1 MRSPRFLFRVS
12 LLIVCSN
19 VAYIASFFFCAGALG
34 VHMAVGGCD
43 RRRGYDSGFRGADFR
58 RRVGAEGRRSRH
70 PLCAA
75 GRRCGAFDG
84 VSVLFGL
91 VLTVL
96 GGFGAIIWMTSAYRR
111 IPSSP
116 AEGAN
121 VGEVRW
127 GPLPASADCIEGK
140 AA

>member
-1 MRSPRFLFRVS
+1 MKRTHWLQRLKVAIGVALFVMLYRV
-12 LLIVCSN
+12 
-19 VAYIASFFFCAGALG
+19 AGA
-34 VHMAVGGCD
+34 GGT
-43 RRRGYDSGFRGADFR
+43 FAILAD
-58 RRVGAEGRRSRH
+58 AH
-70 PLCAA
+70 DC
-75 GRRCGAFDG
+75 

-96 GGFGAIIWMTSAYRR
+96 GGFGAIIWMTGDYRR

-127 GPLPASADCIEGK
+127 APLPVSADCIVGK

>member
-1 MRSPRFLFRVS
+1 MKRTHWLLTLKVAIGVALFVMLYRV
-12 LLIVCSN
+12 
-19 VAYIASFFFCAGALG
+19 AGGTFAILANA
-34 VHMAVGGCD
+34 H
-43 RRRGYDSGFRGADFR
+43 
-58 RRVGAEGRRSRH
+58 
-70 PLCAA
+70 
-75 GRRCGAFDG
+75 DG

-96 GGFGAIIWMTSAYRR
+96 GGFGAIIWMTGAYRR
-111 IPSSP
+111 IQSSP

-127 GPLPASADCIEGK
+127 GPLPVSADCIDGK

>member
-1 MRSPRFLFRVS
+1 MKRTHWLLTLKVAIGVALFVMLYRV
-12 LLIVCSN
+12 
-19 VAYIASFFFCAGALG
+19 AGA
-34 VHMAVGGCD
+34 GGT
-43 RRRGYDSGFRGADFR
+43 FAIL
-58 RRVGAEGRRSRH
+58 ANAH
-70 PLCAA
+70 
-75 GRRCGAFDG
+75 DG

-96 GGFGAIIWMTSAYRR
+96 GGFGAIIWMTSDYRR
-111 IPSSP
+111 IQSSP

-127 GPLPASADCIEGK
+127 GPLPVSADCIDGM